1 MNLTNNFEFDEE
13 DDASI
18 SNKGM
23 ERFSEAV
30 LYATDWTVET
40 ILSQLSRNNIQLN
53 PNFQRRDAWSN
64 SRKSKFIE
72 SIIIGLP
79 IPQLVLAEVKEER
92 GKYIVLDGKQ
102 RLLSLLRYT
111 ESRDDPKRGF
121 GLSSLEARPDLARIK
136 YSRLYSDPN
145 YEQDLN
151 SFLNYT
157 IRTVII
163 RNWPTR
169 EFLYQ
174 VFLRLNTG
182 SVKLSSQELRQ
193 AMAPGGFSTFADDFS
208 AASKQILALLGRD
221 EPDPRMR
228 DVELLVRHLAFRNNL
243 ASYGGRMKSFL
254 DEFCIAQNRQWEN
267 AEPAMI
273 SQAHEFERGIDVLM
287 RVLKERLGRKPDSQ
301 SFNRAVFDALSF
313 YTVHDEIRKA
323 MLENADR
330 VREEYD
336 AIFKNE
342 RFADAIESDTAG
354 VPNTVARLELW
365 GQSLARACDQII
377 ERPQLVNGEI
387 VFTSN
392 KP

>member
-1 MNLTNNFEFDEE
+1 MAENESFEFEDEE
-13 DDASI
+13 DASI

-111 ESRDDPKRGF
+111 DSRDDPKGGF
-121 GLSSLEARPDLARIK
+121 GLSSLEARPDL
-136 YSRLYSDPN
+136 SRVRYYKLHSDPAH
-145 YEQDLN
+145 EQDLN

-193 AMAPGGFSTFADDFS
+193 AMAPGRFSTFADDFS
-208 AASKQILALLGRD
+208 AGSKKILALLGRD
-221 EPDPRMR
+221 DPDPRMR
-228 DVELLVRHLAFRNNL
+228 DVELLVRHLAFRNSL
-243 ASYGGRMKSFL
+243 TEYSGRMKSFL
-254 DEFCIAQNRQWEN
+254 DDFCIAQNKKWAG
-267 AEPAMI
+267 AEPVI
-273 SQAHEFERGIDVLM
+273 VEQAHDFERGIEVLM
-287 RVLKERLGRKPDSQ
+287 RILKERLARKPDSQ

-313 YTVHDEIRKA
+313 YAIHDDIREA
-323 MLENADR
+323 MLKNAEK
-330 VREEYD
+330 VRDEYG

-342 RFADAIESDTAG
+342 RFGDAIESDTAG

-365 GQSLARACDQII
+365 GEALARACGKDI
-377 ERPQLVNGEI
+377 EKPKLVEGKI
-387 VFTSN
+387 KFTFN
-392 KP
+392 